1 MSAVTAT
8 GGVAGHQGKESAPRL
23 SRRLLPEFPPAP
35 VRIVHLGLGAFHR
48 AHQAWY
54 TQLADPGHEWGI
66 AAFTG
71 RSPQAARDLDAQD
84 CLYTVIERSASADE
98 ATIVGSIVEA
108 HDGADLGRLVGLL
121 AAEPT
126 AIVTLTVT
134 ESGYRLDAEGD
145 PDSSDPAVDDDIILL
160 SEAFAAGAE
169 LRDARPTTTL
179 GRLLLG
185 LEARRRA
192 QAGPIAIL
200 PCDNLADGG
209 GVVRR
214 AVLALAERVHPE
226 TTRWIADRV
235 SFVSASV
242 DRITPRPTPEDQATA
257 ATLTG
262 FADAAPVV
270 TEPFTDW
277 VLSGD
282 FPAGRPAWEA
292 AGARFVDDLEPYE
305 QRKLRL
311 LNGAHSLLAYAGPLR
326 GHTTVAE
333 AVGDAWCR
341 AWVEEYWDET
351 ERHLPDD
358 LELAAYRTALLERFD
373 NARIEHRLQQI
384 ALEGVTKL
392 RVRIVSTLLAERAAG
407 RSGTGSLRVI
417 AAWVAAVRSEDRPGD
432 ANAAAVSAALRFEG
446 SERTAALVRLIDPR
460 LLGLGPDD
468 GSALVAEVERL
479 ADELTGRPRSLP
491 APDHRTGP

>member
-1 MSAVTAT
+1 MSTIAT
-8 GGVAGHQGKESAPRL
+8 MGSADAGTDAESAPRL
-23 SRRLLPEFPPAP
+23 SRGLLPELPAAP

-54 TQLADPGHEWGI
+54 TQLADPEHEWGI

-71 RSPQAARDLDAQD
+71 RSPQVADELEAQD
-84 CLYTVIERSASADE
+84 CLFTVIERSAAGDE

-108 HDGADLGRLVGLL
+108 HDGADLDRLLELL
-121 AAEPT
+121 GAEQT

-134 ESGYRLDAEGD
+134 ESGYRLDADGE
-145 PDSSDPAVDDDIILL
+145 PDATDRAVSEDVALLQTVFSSGGVLT
-160 SEAFAAGAE
+160 AAQPSTA
-169 LRDARPTTTL
+169 L

-185 LEARRRA
+185 LEARRRSG
-192 QAGPIAIL
+192 AGPIAIV
-200 PCDNLADGG
+200 PCDNVADGG
-209 GVVRR
+209 ALVRH
-214 AVLALAERVHPE
+214 AVLALAERVDSE
-226 TTRWIADRV
+226 TAAWIGAQV

-242 DRITPRPTPEDQATA
+242 DRITPRPTSADRATA

-277 VLSGD
+277 VLSGA
-282 FPAGRPAWEA
+282 FPAGRPAWEL

-326 GHTTVAE
+326 GHATVAE
-333 AVGDAWCR
+333 AVGDPQCR

-351 ERHLPDD
+351 ERHLPAE
-358 LELAAYRTALLERFD
+358 LGLAAYRTALLDRFD

-392 RVRIVSTLLAERAAG
+392 RVRIVSTLLAERRGG
-407 RSGTGSLRVI
+407 RSGAASLRVI
-417 AAWVAAVRSEDRPGD
+417 AAWLRAVQSDDRPGD
-432 ANAAAVSAALRFEG
+432 ASEPAIDEALRAEG
-446 SERTAALVRLIDPR
+446 RERTGALLRLIDPR
-460 LLGLGPDD
+460 LTDP
-468 GSALVAEVERL
+468 AL
-479 ADELTGRPRSLP
+479 ADEVEHLAAGLTE
-491 APDHRTGP
+491 H

>member
-1 MSAVTAT
+1 VSDVTAVS
-8 GGVAGHQGKESAPRL
+8 GVVGDQATHAVPRL
-23 SRRLLPEFPPAP
+23 SRGRLPGLPPAP

-54 TQLADPGHEWGI
+54 TQLADPEHEWGI

-71 RSPQAARDLDAQD
+71 RSPQVAVDLDAQD
-84 CLYTVIERSASADE
+84 GLYTVVERSALGDT

-108 HDGADLGRLVGLL
+108 RDGADIARLHDLL
-121 AAEPT
+121 AAETT

-134 ESGYRLDAEGD
+134 ESGYRLDVDGD
-145 PDSSDPAVDDDIILL
+145 PDRSDPAVENDVALL
-160 SEAFAAGAE
+160 SDAFATEAE

-192 QAGPIAIL
+192 EAGPVAIV

-209 GVVRR
+209 ALVRR
-214 AVLALAERVHPE
+214 AVLALADRVRPE
-226 TTRWIADRV
+226 TARWIADRV

-242 DRITPRPTPEDQATA
+242 DRITPRPTSADQATA
-257 ATLTG
+257 AALTG

-282 FPAGRPAWEA
+282 FPAGRPAWET

-326 GHTTVAE
+326 GHATVAE
-333 AVGDAWCR
+333 AVGDEQCR
-341 AWVEEYWDET
+341 AWVQEYWDET

-358 LELAAYRTALLERFD
+358 LGLTAYRTALLERFD
-373 NARIEHRLQQI
+373 NARIEHRLRQI
-384 ALEGVTKL
+384 ALEGVAKL
-392 RVRIVSTLLAERAAG
+392 RVRIVSTLSAERAAG
-407 RSGTGSLRVI
+407 RPGTGSLRVI
-417 AAWVAAVRSEDRPGD
+417 AAWAAAVQSDDRPGD
-432 ANAAAVSAALRFEG
+432 ANGAAVTEALRFEG
-446 SERTAALVRLIDPR
+446 RERTAALVRLIDPR
-460 LLGLGPDD
+460 LLEAEPDD
-468 GSALVAEVERL
+468 GSALVTAVDRL
-479 ADELTGRPRSLP
+479 IDELAGRPRNP
-491 APDHRTGP
+491 

>member
-1 MSAVTAT
+1 MSTITTMGSAD
-8 GGVAGHQGKESAPRL
+8 AGTDVESAPRL
-23 SRRLLPEFPPAP
+23 SRDLLPDRRVAP

-54 TQLADPGHEWGI
+54 TQLADPERQWGI

-71 RSPQAARDLDAQD
+71 RSPQVADELEAQD
-84 CLYTVIERSASADE
+84 CLFTVIERSASGDE

-108 HDGADLGRLVGLL
+108 HDGADLDRLVELL
-121 AAEPT
+121 GAEQT

-134 ESGYRLDAEGD
+134 EPGYRLDADGE
-145 PDSSDPAVDDDIILL
+145 PDASDQAVSVDFDLL
-160 SEAFAAGAE
+160 RTAFSGGGPLTA
-169 LRDARPTTTL
+169 ARPSTAL

-185 LEARRRA
+185 LEARRRSG
-192 QAGPIAIL
+192 AGPIAIV
-200 PCDNLADGG
+200 PCDNVADGG
-209 GVVRR
+209 ALVRH
-214 AVLALAERVHPE
+214 AMLALAGRVDPDLA
-226 TTRWIADRV
+226 TWVAGQV

-242 DRITPRPTPEDQATA
+242 DRITPRPTPEDRATA
-257 ATLTG
+257 AALTG

-282 FPAGRPAWEA
+282 FPAGRPAWEL

-326 GHTTVAE
+326 GHDTVAE
-333 AVGDAWCR
+333 AIGDAQCR

-351 ERHLPDD
+351 ERHLPAE
-358 LELAAYRTALLERFD
+358 LGLAAYRSALLDRFD

-384 ALEGVTKL
+384 ALEGATKL
-392 RVRIVSTLLAERAAG
+392 RVRIVSTLLAERRDG
-407 RSGTGSLRVI
+407 RSGTASLRVI
-417 AAWVAAVRSEDRPGD
+417 AAWLRAVQGDDRPGD
-432 ANAAAVSAALRFEG
+432 ANEPAI
-446 SERTAALVRLIDPR
+446 TAALQLEGRERTIALLRLIDPR
-460 LLGLGPDD
+460 LVDPPLSESTPTHTA
-468 GSALVAEVERL
+468 ALADEAERL
-479 ADELTGRPRSLP
+479 AAELTE
-491 APDHRTGP
+491 H

>member
-1 MSAVTAT
+1 MSTVTDVA
-8 GGVAGHQGKESAPRL
+8 GVAAGPGEEAVPRL
-23 SRRLLPEFPPAP
+23 SRARLPEFPSAP

-54 TQLADPGHEWGI
+54 TQLADPDHEWGI

-71 RSPQAARDLDAQD
+71 RSPQAAVDLDAQD
-84 CLYTVIERSASADE
+84 CLYTVVERSADGDS

-108 HDGADLGRLVGLL
+108 RDGADVARLHDLL
-121 AAEPT
+121 AAETT

-134 ESGYRLDAEGD
+134 ESGYRLDAEGR
-145 PDSSDPAVDDDIILL
+145 PDASDPAVEHDVALL
-160 SEAFAAGAE
+160 SDALDGGAD

-192 QAGPIAIL
+192 GAGSIAIV
-200 PCDNLADGG
+200 PCDNIADGG
-209 GVVRR
+209 ALVRR
-214 AVLALAERVHPE
+214 AMLALADRVRPE
-226 TTRWIADRV
+226 TARWIADEV
-235 SFVSASV
+235 SFVSSSV
-242 DRITPRPTPEDQATA
+242 DRITPRPTPADEATA
-257 ATLTG
+257 AELTG
-262 FADAAPVV
+262 FTDAAPVV

-282 FPAGRPAWEA
+282 FPAGRPAWES

-326 GHTTVAE
+326 GHATVAE
-333 AVGDAWCR
+333 AVGDEQCR

-358 LELAAYRTALLERFD
+358 LGLTAYRTALLGRFD

-407 RSGTGSLRVI
+407 RPGTGSLRVI
-417 AAWVAAVRSEDRPGD
+417 AAWVAAVQGDDRPGD
-432 ANAAAVSAALRFEG
+432 ASGAAVAEALRFQG
-446 SERTAALVRLIDPR
+446 RERTAALVRLIDPR
-460 LLGLGPDD
+460 LLDSEPDD
-468 GSALVAEVERL
+468 GSTLVTELEHLV
-479 ADELTGRPRSLP
+479 DELTGRPRNP
-491 APDHRTGP
+491 

>member
-1 MSAVTAT
+1 MSTITSMSSAA
-8 GGVAGHQGKESAPRL
+8 AGTDVGSTPRL
-23 SRRLLPEFPPAP
+23 SRGLLPGLPAAP

-54 TQLADPGHEWGI
+54 TQLADPDHEWGI

-71 RSPQAARDLDAQD
+71 RSPQAAEELDGQD
-84 CLYTVIERSASADE
+84 CLYTVIERSADGDA

-108 HDGADLGRLVGLL
+108 HYGAELGRFVELL
-121 AAEPT
+121 TSAST
-126 AIVTLTVT
+126 AVVTLTVT
-134 ESGYRLDAEGD
+134 ESGYRLDAAGD
-145 PDSSDPAVDDDIILL
+145 PDAADPAVVADIERLRA
-160 SEAFAAGAE
+160 AFAATGTDGDRLA
-169 LRDARPTTTL
+169 DARAETTL

-192 QAGPIAIL
+192 GAGPIAVV
-200 PCDNLADGG
+200 PCDNVADGG
-209 GVVRR
+209 ALVRH
-214 AVLALAERVHPE
+214 AVLALAEQIGSDTAH
-226 TTRWIADRV
+226 WIAEEV

-242 DRITPRPTPEDQATA
+242 DRITPRTTPADRDTA

-262 FADAAPVV
+262 YADAAPVV

-282 FPAGRPAWEA
+282 FPAGRPAWEL

-326 GHTTVAE
+326 GHATVAE
-333 AVGDAWCR
+333 AVGDARCR

-351 ERHLPDD
+351 ARHLPDG
-358 LELAAYRTALLERFD
+358 LGLTAYRAALLERFD

-392 RVRIVSTLLAERAAG
+392 RVRIVSTLLAERADG
-407 RSGTGSLRVI
+407 RSGVASLRVI
-417 AAWVAAVRSEDRPGD
+417 AAWVRAVQGDDRPGD
-432 ANAAAVSAALRFEG
+432 ASG
-446 SERTAALVRLIDPR
+446 ALVDTALAEHGRDRTTALLRLIDPA
-460 LLGLGPDD
+460 LADD
-468 GSALVAEVERL
+468 PSIADDVERL
-479 ADELTGRPRSLP
+479 AAELTE
-491 APDHRTGP
+491 H